1 MGQKSNVKIV
11 MKVTSQTMIPIKGVT
26 GAHHV
31 VTIKNFHLVKDP
43 KTDCALIVAF
53 RANFTSIAPIS
64 SVIHVLN
71 AVEPAM
77 RTLNCNAY
85 PVE

>member
-1 MGQKSNVKIV
+1 MGQKSNVKLV
-11 MKVTSQTMIPIKGVT
+11 VKVTSQTMIPIKGVA

-31 VTIKNFHLVKDP
+31 VTRKNFHLVKAP
-43 KTDCALIVAF
+43 KTDSALIFAF
-53 RANFTSIAPIS
+53 RANFTSIARIS
-64 SVIHVLN
+64 SVIHALN